1 MKKRRLS
8 DAMISDMDIAERYP
22 ELRGATWD
30 ETRIIVLKQ

>member
-8 DAMISDMDIAERYP
+8 DAMIRDIAERYP